1 MDLSEAL
8 AFISTHHRGVLSTTR
23 KDGHPAMTPVS
34 AAVDT
39 EGKVVISTRET
50 ALKVHNIKRDP
61 YVSLVVVQDGFF
73 GSWTQVEGT
82 ASVLELPEALES
94 LVEYYRLV
102 AGEHADWDDYRR
114 AMVRDRRVLLR
125 IDVERVGP
133 VVSG

>member
-1 MDLSEAL
+1 
-8 AFISTHHRGVLSTTR
+8 
-23 KDGHPAMTPVS
+23 MTPVS

-82 ASVLELPEALES
+82 ASVLELPEALEP

-102 AGEHADWDDYRR
+102 AGEHADWADYRR